1 MSFTL
6 ILAVTAAVAGSIGY
20 FAARKK
26 SVEPDAPP
34 KQRKDEKNSEKK
46 DKDEH
51 DFSGDEDEK
60 DEKDEYGKPPPEVK
74 AIARIKPG
82 PKPSGKGAPK
92 QETAE
97 EKNKKIFA
105 GLPLSLGDVVSD
117 HHEERWLAGALV
129 AREQGRVISALFLAP
144 EGAKLSAVAVFAA
157 PRKEIYWMDP
167 APLDVTDEPPATIE
181 LGGIAFRRKARLPVT
196 IERMGQG
203 APSIGEEAIWGVY
216 DGGPAEV
223 AVVLVSEGRVYAWQ
237 GRKLDEDRYDRLGEG

>member
-6 ILAVTAAVAGSIGY
+6 ILAVTAAVAGSMGY

-26 SVEPDAPP
+26 GDEPDALPP
-34 KQRKDEKNSEKK
+34 KRKDELDRKE
-46 DKDEH
+46 KDEH
-51 DFSGDEDEK
+51 DFSREE
-60 DEKDEYGKPPPEVK
+60 DEKDEYGKPPPELKKTAAVK
-74 AIARIKPG
+74 AAPKPG
-82 PKPSGKGAPK
+82 GKGPSK
-92 QETAE
+92 PEKPETPE
-97 EKNKKIFA
+97 EKTKKIFA

-157 PRKEIYWMDP
+157 PRKEIFWMDP
-167 APLDVTDEPPATIE
+167 AELDVTDEPPATIE
-181 LGGIAFRRKARLPVT
+181 LAGIAFRRKARLPVT
-196 IERMGQG
+196 IERLGQG

>member
-6 ILAVTAAVAGSIGY
+6 ILAVTAAVAGSMGY

-26 SVEPDAPP
+26 GDEPAAPP
-34 KQRKDEKNSEKK
+34 KKRDDEKKNKDEDK

-51 DFSGDEDEK
+51 EIERDE
-60 DEKDEYGKPPPEVK
+60 DEKDEYGKPPPELK
-74 AIARIKPG
+74 TFAKIKPG
-82 PKPSGKGAPK
+82 PRPNGKGAPK
-92 QETAE
+92 PETAE

-157 PRKEIYWMDP
+157 PRKDIYWMDP
-167 APLDVTDEPPATIE
+167 APLDVTDEPSATIE

-196 IERMGQG
+196 IERLGQG
-203 APSIGEEAIWGVY
+203 APSVGEEAIWGVY

-223 AVVLVSEGRVYAWQ
+223 AVVLVSDGRVYAWQ

>member
-1 MSFTL
+1 MSFTF
-6 ILAVTAAVAGSIGY
+6 ILAVTAAVAGSMGY

-26 SVEPDAPP
+26 GDEPGALPP
-34 KQRKDEKNSEKK
+34 KRRDETEKK
-46 DKDEH
+46 HKDEH
-51 DFSGDEDEK
+51 EIERDE
-60 DEKDEYGKPPPEVK
+60 DEKDEYGKPPPEPKKIAAVK
-74 AIARIKPG
+74 LD
-82 PKPSGKGAPK
+82 PKSGKGAPK
-92 QETAE
+92 PETSE

-105 GLPLSLGDVVSD
+105 GLPLKLNDVVSD

-157 PRKEIYWMDP
+157 PRKDIYWMDP
-167 APLDVTDEPPATIE
+167 AELDVTDEPPATIE
-181 LGGIAFRRKARLPVT
+181 LAGIAFRRKARLPVT
-196 IERMGQG
+196 IERVGQG

-223 AVVLVSEGRVYAWQ
+223 AVVLISEGRVYAWQ

>member
-6 ILAVTAAVAGSIGY
+6 ILAVTAAVAGSMGY

-26 SVEPDAPP
+26 DDEPEGAP
-34 KQRKDEKNSEKK
+34 KKRKDEHEKTDNRG

-51 DFSGDEDEK
+51 EIERDE
-60 DEKDEYGKPPPEVK
+60 DEKDEYGKPPPEPK
-74 AIARIKPG
+74 PIARIKPG
-82 PKPSGKGAPK
+82 PKVNAKGAPK
-92 QETAE
+92 PETAE

-129 AREQGRVISALFLAP
+129 AREGGRVISALFLAP

-167 APLDVTDEPPATIE
+167 AELDVTDEPPATIE
-181 LGGIAFRRKARLPVT
+181 LAGIAFRRKARLPVT
-196 IERMGQG
+196 IERLGQG

-223 AVVLVSEGRVYAWQ
+223 AVVLVSDGRVYAWQ

>member
-6 ILAVTAAVAGSIGY
+6 ILAVTAVVAGSMGY

-26 SVEPDAPP
+26 DNEPDVAP
-34 KQRKDEKNSEKK
+34 KKRKDEDEDEKK
-46 DKDEH
+46 KHEH
-51 DFSGDEDEK
+51 DFSRDEDEK

-74 AIARIKPG
+74 AASKIKPG

-92 QETAE
+92 PETAE

-117 HHEERWLAGALV
+117 HHDERWLAGALV
-129 AREQGRVISALFLAP
+129 AREQGRVIAALFLAP

-167 APLDVTDEPPATIE
+167 ADLDVTDEPPATIE

-196 IERMGQG
+196 IERLGQG

-223 AVVLVSEGRVYAWQ
+223 AVVLVSDGRVYAWQ

>member
-6 ILAVTAAVAGSIGY
+6 ILAVTAAVAGSMGY
-20 FAARKK
+20 LAARKK
-26 SVEPDAPP
+26 DHEPEAGLKKRNDESD
-34 KQRKDEKNSEKK
+34 DEKE
-46 DKDEH
+46 
-51 DFSGDEDEK
+51 
-60 DEKDEYGKPPPEVK
+60 EKDEYGKPPPAKLVQK
-74 AIARIKPG
+74 VNP
-82 PKPSGKGAPK
+82 APK
-92 QETAE
+92 SGAKAAGKPETEE
-97 EKNKKIFA
+97 EKAKKVFA

-167 APLDVTDEPPATIE
+167 ADLDVTDEPPATIE
-181 LGGIAFRRKARLPVT
+181 LGGVAFRRKARLPVT

-223 AVVLVSEGRVYAWQ
+223 AVVLVSEGRVWAWQ
-237 GRKLDEDRYDRLGEG
+237 GRKLDEDRYDRMGEG

>member
-6 ILAVTAAVAGSIGY
+6 ILAVTAAVAGTMGY

-26 SVEPDAPP
+26 GDEPDAPP
-34 KQRKDEKNSEKK
+34 KQRKDEKHLENKDKK
-46 DKDEH
+46 DKDEQEI
-51 DFSGDEDEK
+51 DRDE
-60 DEKDEYGKPPPEVK
+60 DEKDEYGKPPPEK
-74 AIARIKPG
+74 RSAPKIKPG
-82 PKPSGKGAPK
+82 PKPGGKGAPK
-92 QETAE
+92 QETTE

-144 EGAKLSAVAVFAA
+144 EGAKLTAVAVFAA

-167 APLDVTDEPPATIE
+167 AELDVTDEPPATIE
-181 LGGIAFRRKARLPVT
+181 LAGIAFRRKARLPVT
-196 IERMGQG
+196 IERLGQG

-237 GRKLDEDRYDRLGEG
+237 GRKLDEERYDRLGEG

>member
-6 ILAVTAAVAGSIGY
+6 ILAVTAAIAGSMGY

-26 SVEPDAPP
+26 PDEADAPP
-34 KQRKDEKNSEKK
+34 KKRKDEDESGKKN
-46 DKDEH
+46 KDEH
-51 DFSGDEDEK
+51 EIEQDE
-60 DEKDEYGKPPPEVK
+60 DEKDEYGKPPPERK
-74 AIARIKPG
+74 AAAKVKPG
-82 PKPSGKGAPK
+82 PKPGAKGAVK
-92 QETAE
+92 EETAE
-97 EKNKKIFA
+97 EKAKKTFA

-167 APLDVTDEPPATIE
+167 AELDVTEEPPATIE
-181 LGGIAFRRKARLPVT
+181 LAGIAFRRKARLPVT
-196 IERMGQG
+196 IERLGQG
-203 APSIGEEAIWGVY
+203 APSMGEEAIWGVY
-216 DGGPAEV
+216 DGGPGEV
-223 AVVLVSEGRVYAWQ
+223 AVVLVSEGRVWAWQ

>member
-6 ILAVTAAVAGSIGY
+6 ILAVTAAIAGSMGY
-20 FAARKK
+20 LAARKK
-26 SVEPDAPP
+26 DNEPEARP
-34 KQRKDEKNSEKK
+34 KKRNDENENREDDKDGDEKE
-46 DKDEH
+46 
-51 DFSGDEDEK
+51 
-60 DEKDEYGKPPPEVK
+60 EKDEYGKPPPAK
-74 AIARIKPG
+74 PIQKIKPG
-82 PKPSGKGAPK
+82 PKSGAKPAVK

-97 EKNKKIFA
+97 EKAKKTFA

-129 AREQGRVISALFLAP
+129 AREQGRVISVLFLAP

-167 APLDVTDEPPATIE
+167 AELDVTEEPPATIE
-181 LGGIAFRRKARLPVT
+181 LGGVAFRRKARLPVT

-223 AVVLVSEGRVYAWQ
+223 AVVLVSEGRVWAWQ